1 MTRKMPREAF
11 ATEIAPNNGWI
22 VVANMF
28 PARPDGVVVDTYY
41 RDGGENDMTPDVM
54 IGWAPNHCAAFVYLG
69 PERVTGALA
78 LIEARKYIEAHSY
91 TAV

>member
-22 VVANMF
+22 VVADMF
-28 PARPDGVVVDTYY
+28 RRPDGVVVDIYY
-41 RDGGENDMTPDVM
+41 RDSGEDDMTPDVM

-69 PERVTGALA
+69 PERVTGSLA
-78 LIEARKYIEAHSY
+78 LIEARKYIEAH
-91 TAV
+91 AVASV